1 MNIVFS
7 TAIVLFLVMDPFG
20 NLPMFISVL
29 KNTAPERRAFIVLRE
44 GVIALGIL
52 TLFLLFG
59 RDILRLLQIT
69 QGSLDMAGG
78 IILFVI
84 SLQMI
89 FAFGN
94 GAHDKTQ
101 GEPFIVPL
109 AVPLIAGPSA
119 VAVVILMRGYQS
131 ASLGQSFI
139 ALFFAW
145 FVTTVILMSSAKME
159 RILGP
164 KVIRAGESL
173 MGLLLTAISVQMLV
187 RGIKMSFNLS

>member
-1 MNIVFS
+1 MSIILS

-20 NLPMFISVL
+20 NLPMFIAVL
-29 KNTAPERRAFIVLRE
+29 KNTPADRRSLVVFRE
-44 GVIALGIL
+44 AIIALAIL
-52 TLFLLFG
+52 AVFLLFG
-59 RDILRLLQIT
+59 RDILKLLQIT

-89 FAFGN
+89 FGFGS
-94 GAHDKTQ
+94 GAYVKTHE
-101 GEPFIVPL
+101 EPFIVPL

-119 VAVVILMRGYQS
+119 VAVVILMRGYQKAGLG
-131 ASLGQSFI
+131 ASFA
-139 ALFFAW
+139 ALLLAW
-145 FVTTVILMSSAKME
+145 LLTTIILMASAKME

-187 RGIKMSFNLS
+187 RGIKMSFNLN